1 MTPHPRGATSFASTP
16 NGLRT
21 PIRSP
26 SQGKLWRRAGTMTRR
41 TRKALLSLGA
51 VAALVMVFVMP
62 VASPNEGI
70 PADGRWLA
78 VGKADAAARP
88 QMARRGSAIS
98 RTVTRKLHAAV
109 PVSQPRPLLIPTSKA
124 YTRTGSSAVALTFDD
139 GPDPRWTPQV
149 LGLLRK
155 YQIKAT
161 FCLIG
166 GQARAHPALVKQI
179 VREGHSL
186 CNHTMRHDEHLK
198 NKSAQRIA
206 ADLAQTS
213 ALIKSASGGIAPR
226 FFRAPGG
233 NWSTRITAVAASQH
247 MQSLGWAVDP
257 QDWRRPP
264 AARIITTVERTTRAG
279 SVILMHDAGGNRA
292 QTVAALRTLL
302 PYLKAHYRL
311 VAL

>member
-1 MTPHPRGATSFASTP
+1 MVFRIRPLSVTLVLSCGLMLSASPAHSSERTATAPSVAAAATPHALAVVPPPRAAAP
-16 NGLRT
+16 RVVPPRVVPPRAVAPRVL
-21 PIRSP
+21 PPRS
-26 SQGKLWRRAGTMTRR
+26 A
-41 TRKALLSLGA
+41 AASLG
-51 VAALVMVFVMP
+51 L
-62 VASPNEGI
+62 ST
-70 PADGRWLA
+70 
-78 VGKADAAARP
+78 
-88 QMARRGSAIS
+88 ARRGAVVSAAPTAANPALRVR
-98 RTVTRKLHAAV
+98 RT
-109 PVSQPRPLLIPTSKA
+109 
-124 YTRTGSSAVALTFDD
+124 TGTAAVALTFDD